1 MVSSDMKEII
11 EKLNRIEKLLLS
23 QKKILTL
30 DEAAEYLSIEKSY
43 MYKLTS
49 ARKIPHSKPNGKTI
63 YFDKEK
69 LDAWA
74 LSRPVKTIKEI
85 NIEAATY
92 VTSHIPQV
100 KNNKETVYDF
110 CDNNKNISCRLYNL
124 LKASYSGF
132 HNKGTTLISSISK
145 PEFLAIK
152 GAGTKMWSEFVK
164 ARGY

>member
-1 MVSSDMKEII
+1 MKEII
-11 EKLNRIEKLLLS
+11 ERLDKIEKFLLS

-30 DEAAEYLSIEKSY
+30 NEAAEYLSIERSY

-69 LDAWA
+69 LNEWA
-74 LSRPVKTIKEI
+74 LSRPIKTKEEI
-85 NIEAATY
+85 NIEASTY
-92 VTSHIPQV
+92 VTSHLPQV
-100 KNNKETVYDF
+100 KNKKETVYDF

-132 HNKGTTLISSISK
+132 HNKDTTLISSISK
-145 PEFLAIK
+145 TEFLAIK